1 MFAKRIL
8 RQALRTSWWVGLVQ
22 LLLLSAVARA
32 QTGSAAADSL
42 SGPASTLTTASGI
55 QYMVL
60 TAGTGARPLPRSR
73 VTVAYRGYLATGQL
87 FDSSPTNRPL
97 RFRVGQGEVIPGW
110 DELLPLL
117 AVGTRVKAWI
127 PARLAY
133 GAQGAKGPDDNYII
147 PPNTDLVF
155 MLELLSAR

>member
-1 MFAKRIL
+1 MCAKRFL
-8 RQALRTSWWVGLVQ
+8 QQAMRTRWWVGLLQ

-32 QTGSAAADSL
+32 QTGSATADSL
-42 SGPASTLTTASGI
+42 SGVAGSLTTAGGVRYIVLATGSGAHP
-55 QYMVL
+55 Q
-60 TAGTGARPLPRSR
+60 ARSR
-73 VTVAYRGYLATGQL
+73 VTVAYRGYLPTGQL
-87 FDSSPTNRPL
+87 FDSSPANRPL

-133 GAQGAKGPDDNYII
+133 GSRGVKGPDDNYII
-147 PPNTDLVF
+147 PPDTDLVF
-155 MLELLSAR
+155 MLDLLSTR

>member
-1 MFAKRIL
+1 MFAKRFL
-8 RQALRTSWWVGLVQ
+8 SWALRTSRWVVLIQ
-22 LLLLSAVARA
+22 LLLLSAVTRA
-32 QTGSAAADSL
+32 QTGPVTADSL
-42 SGPASTLTTASGI
+42 SGSAASLTTAGGVR
-55 QYMVL
+55 YTVL
-60 TAGTGARPLPRSR
+60 AAGSGARPLPRSR
-73 VTVAYRGYLATGQL
+73 VTVAYRGYLPTGQL

-117 AVGTRVKAWI
+117 AVGTRVRAWI

-133 GAQGAKGPDDNYII
+133 GARGVKDPDDNYII
-147 PPNTDLVF
+147 PPDTDLVF

>member
-1 MFAKRIL
+1 MCANRFLL
-8 RQALRTSWWVGLVQ
+8 RALRTSWWVGLVQ
-22 LLLLSAVARA
+22 LLFLSAVARA
-32 QTGSAAADSL
+32 QTGPATADSL
-42 SGPASTLTTASGI
+42 SRPVETFTTASGI
-55 QYMVL
+55 RYTVL
-60 TAGTGARPLPRSR
+60 TAGSGARPLPRSR

-87 FDSSPTNRPL
+87 FDNSPANRPL

-127 PARLAY
+127 PAHLAY
-133 GAQGAKGPDDNYII
+133 GPRGVKGPEDDYII